1 MSHELDIRIRYCFLK
16 TTALD
21 TFIILFLFK
30 QIVLLRLLRLARF
43 CWSDFALSHVNL
55 KTYYCCSLIEISR
68 NVVNT
73 AQTMASFTWA
83 VTHLFSSL
91 YLHSGY
97 GTHWKT
103 KGGRNLSM

>member
-21 TFIILFLFK
+21 SFIILFLFK

-73 AQTMASFTWA
+73 AQWPRLLGPQRICFPVYICTRATGRTGKRKA
-83 VTHLFSSL
+83 VVT
-91 YLHSGY
+91 
-97 GTHWKT
+97 
-103 KGGRNLSM
+103 